1 MWHLVGFYSS
11 VIMMMHGPIHIKRVT
26 FIYLAVHSL
35 LLLITNVPK
44 QRDLQVLKDYE
55 LQKNI

>member
-1 MWHLVGFYSS
+1 
-11 VIMMMHGPIHIKRVT
+11 MMMHGPIHIKRVT